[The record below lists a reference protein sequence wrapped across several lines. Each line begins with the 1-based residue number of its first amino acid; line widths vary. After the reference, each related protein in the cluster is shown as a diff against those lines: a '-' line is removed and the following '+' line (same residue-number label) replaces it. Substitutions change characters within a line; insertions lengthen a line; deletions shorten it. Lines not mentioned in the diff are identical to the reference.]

1 MHVKLYMTNTVFPD
15 VDQNY
20 QVLFFL
26 GWNAIDITVIV
37 MIDSSQKAI
46 KLHTISTLP
55 DSIYIDLL
63 DNQNDVT
70 VIVSVGGFNKTLYY
84 YVKL

>member
-1 MHVKLYMTNTVFPD
+1 MRILFMSYKI
-15 VDQNY
+15 DQNY

-46 KLHTISTLP
+46 KLHTISTLS

-63 DNQNDVT
+63 DNQNDVNCQCGW
-70 VIVSVGGFNKTLYY
+70 I
-84 YVKL
+84 

>member
-1 MHVKLYMTNTVFPD
+1 
-15 VDQNY
+15 
-20 QVLFFL
+20 
-26 GWNAIDITVIV
+26 